1 MRTQY
6 VAAVDLDRDRLAE
19 DLARAEE
26 FHYSEAYSNYLIGGP
41 WKSAMLWAT
50 GGDSG
55 TGLLTT
61 YAYDRAADFTEYGR
75 RLPYLRE
82 LVTNTVDVS
91 RLQFVRLAVFSDSV
105 IVPHRDFLELTDLP
119 EDARSAHRVHIP
131 LITHEECFFSED
143 NTVYRM
149 RAGEIWYFD
158 AARIHA
164 VASLVAAPRIHLIF
178 DFTDRPGDRPLIVP
192 DREPVGDRIP
202 DRSAVRRPAL
212 PDSRRDELRRLADLL
227 TMDTFREVFSI
238 VIKTHFRW
246 DGGEDFAWDTMFAL
260 ARACPDQDVL
270 PHTRELFQYYT
281 LDRTG
286 SKE

>member
-19 DLARAEE
+19 DLALAEE

-61 YAYDRAADFTEYGR
+61 YAYDRAADFTDYGR
-75 RLPYLRE
+75 RLPYLQK
-82 LVTNTVDVS
+82 LITDTVDTA

-105 IVPHRDFLELTDLP
+105 IVPHRDFLELADLP

-131 LITHEECFFSED
+131 LVTHEQCYFSED

-178 DFTDRPGDRPLIVP
+178 DFADRPGDRSLITPVQ
-192 DREPVGDRIP
+192 EPGDARIP
-202 DRSAVRRPAL
+202 ARAAVTRPAL
-212 PDSRRDELRRLADLL
+212 PADRRAALLRLADLL
-227 TMDTFREVFSI
+227 TMDTFREVFSL
-238 VIKTHFRW
+238 VIKNHFRW
-246 DGGEDFAWDTMFAL
+246 DGGENFAWDTMIAL
-260 ARACPDQDVL
+260 ARACGDPAVL
-270 PHTRELFQYYT
+270 PHTLELFQYYT